1 MIELYLKTNEVKK
14 LNLISE
20 INYEVK
26 DIFNIR
32 IIDSTEKVLKEISDK
47 FDIDLSI
54 FNQKEDIEIS
64 SHYLKSLDQLSF
76 KFSIPNYNSSTL
88 FKEEEIF
95 IIIKKKL
102 VFYFLSSNI
111 DENFVNLT
119 KTRYDFTSINFN
131 SHLEHFVF
139 QIGIISDY
147 YADLTEIISK
157 RVKRFYENILNAK
170 DFGSNDLNLIMI
182 LNFNNLLIK
191 ESISNFHRILHLLL
205 QNKFE
210 EKTITTK
217 INLELD
223 DSAVISDHIQFNF
236 DRLDDLKENINSKIE
251 LEQNS
256 IFRTLTIITVCIS
269 LPTLIAGIYG
279 MNFKNIPELEWRFGY
294 PIAIGLMIISFI
306 IAVAYFKLKKWIR

>member
-20 INYEVK
+20 IDYKAK

-32 IIDSTEKVLKEISDK
+32 IIDATEKMLREISQK
-47 FDIDLSI
+47 FDINTSI

-64 SHYLKSLDQLSF
+64 SHYLKSHDQLSF
-76 KFSIPNYNSSTL
+76 NFSIPNYNSNTL
-88 FKEEEIF
+88 FEEEEIF
-95 IIIKKKL
+95 IIIKKEV

-119 KTRYDFTSINFN
+119 KTRYDFTSTNFN

-139 QIGIISDY
+139 QISIIPDY

-157 RVKRFYENILNAK
+157 RIKQFYENILNSKEFMSK
-170 DFGSNDLNLIMI
+170 DLDLIMI

-191 ESISNFHRILHLLL
+191 ESISNFQRILNLLI

-210 EKTITTK
+210 EKTITNK

-223 DSAVISDHIQFNF
+223 DIAVISDHIQFNF
-236 DRLDDLKENINSKIE
+236 DRLDDLKENINSKID

-279 MNFKNIPELEWRFGY
+279 MNFKNIPELHWRFGY

-306 IAVAYFKLKKWIR
+306 IAIVYFKMKKWIK

>member
-1 MIELYLKTNEVKK
+1 MIEIYLKTNEVKK

-20 INYEVK
+20 ISYKAE

-47 FDIDLSI
+47 FDIDISI
-54 FNQKEDIEIS
+54 FNLKEDIEIS

-76 KFSIPNYNSSTL
+76 NFSIPNYNSKTL

-95 IIIKKKL
+95 IIIKKEV

-147 YADLTEIISK
+147 YADLTEFISK
-157 RVKRFYENILNAK
+157 SVKQFYENILNSK
-170 DFGSNDLNLIMI
+170 GFRSNDLDLIMI

-191 ESISNFHRILHLLL
+191 ESISNFQRILHLLI
-205 QNKFE
+205 QNKYE
-210 EKTITTK
+210 KKTITNK

-223 DSAVISDHIQFNF
+223 DIAVISDHIQFNF
-236 DRLDDLKENINSKIE
+236 DRLDDLKENINSKID
-251 LEQNS
+251 LEQNN

-279 MNFKNIPELEWRFGY
+279 MNFKNIPELDWRFGY
-294 PIAIGLMIISFI
+294 PAAIGLMIISFI
-306 IAVAYFKLKKWIR
+306 IAVVYFRMKKWFK

>member
-1 MIELYLKTNEVKK
+1 MIELYLKNNEVRK
-14 LNLISE
+14 LELISD
-20 INYEVK
+20 INYEAS

-32 IIDSTEKVLKEISDK
+32 IIDFSEKELRQISEK
-47 FDIDLSI
+47 FDIDTSI
-54 FNQKEDIEIS
+54 FYQKEDIEIS
-64 SHYLKSLDQLSF
+64 SHFLRSIDQLSF
-76 KFSIPNYNSSTL
+76 NFSIPNYNSDTL

-95 IIIKKKL
+95 IIIKKEV

-111 DENFVNLT
+111 DENFINLT
-119 KTRYDFTSINFN
+119 NTRYDFTSIDFK

-147 YADLTEIISK
+147 YADLTEFISK
-157 RVKRFYENILNAK
+157 RVKQFYANILNSK
-170 DFGSNDLNLIMI
+170 KFNPDDLDLIMI

-191 ESISNFHRILHLLL
+191 ESINNFQRILHLLI

-210 EKTITTK
+210 EQIITNK

-223 DSAVISDHIQFNF
+223 DIAVISDHIQFNF
-236 DRLDDLKENINSKIE
+236 DRLDDLKENINSKID

-279 MNFKNIPELEWRFGY
+279 MNFKSIPELEWRFGY
-294 PIAIGLMIISFI
+294 PIAIGLMIISLVMAAI
-306 IAVAYFKLKKWIR
+306 YFKQKKWIK

>member
-1 MIELYLKTNEVKK
+1 MIELYLKINEVKK

-20 INYEVK
+20 IKYKAK

-32 IIDSTEKVLKEISDK
+32 IIDFTEKDLSDISDK
-47 FDIDLSI
+47 FGIDISI

-64 SHYLKSLDQLSF
+64 SHYLKSPDQLSF
-76 KFSIPNYNSSTL
+76 NFSIPNYNTNTL

-95 IIIKKKL
+95 IIIKKQ
-102 VFYFLSSNI
+102 VVYYFLTSNI
-111 DENFVNLT
+111 DENFMNLT
-119 KTRYDFTSINFN
+119 KTRYDFSSINFN

-147 YADLTEIISK
+147 YADLVEIISK
-157 RVKRFYENILNAK
+157 RIKQFYENILNSKEFISK
-170 DFGSNDLNLIMI
+170 DLDLIMI

-191 ESISNFHRILHLLL
+191 ESISNFQRILYLLR

-210 EKTITTK
+210 EKIITNK
-217 INLELD
+217 ISLELD
-223 DSAVISDHIQFNF
+223 DIAVISDHIQFNF
-236 DRLDDLKENINSKIE
+236 DRLDDLKENINSKID
-251 LEQNS
+251 LEQSS

-279 MNFKNIPELEWRFGY
+279 MNFKNIPELTWRFGY
-294 PIAIGLMIISFI
+294 PTAIGLMIISFI
-306 IAVAYFKLKKWIR
+306 IAILYFKKKKWIK

>member
-14 LNLISE
+14 LNSISE
-20 INYEVK
+20 INYKAE
-26 DIFNIR
+26 DIFNVR
-32 IIDSTEKVLKEISDK
+32 IIDATEKVLTEISDK
-47 FDIDLSI
+47 FDIDISI

-64 SHYLKSLDQLSF
+64 SHYLKSPDQLSF
-76 KFSIPNYNSSTL
+76 NFSIPNYNSDTL
-88 FKEEEIF
+88 FKEEEVF
-95 IIIKKKL
+95 IIIKKEV

-111 DENFVNLT
+111 DGNFVNLT
-119 KTRYDFTSINFN
+119 KTRYDFTSTNFN

-157 RVKRFYENILNAK
+157 RVKQFYGNILNSKKFASK
-170 DFGSNDLNLIMI
+170 DLDLIMI

-191 ESISNFHRILHLLL
+191 ESISNFQRILHLLL
-205 QNKFE
+205 HNKFE
-210 EKTITTK
+210 EEIITKK

-223 DSAVISDHIQFNF
+223 DIAVISDHIQFNF
-236 DRLDDLKENINSKIE
+236 DRLDDLKENINSKID

-279 MNFKNIPELEWRFGY
+279 MNFKNIPELDWRFGY
-294 PIAIGLMIISFI
+294 PAAIGLMVISFI
-306 IAVAYFKLKKWIR
+306 IAVVYFKMKKWIK

>member
-1 MIELYLKTNEVKK
+1 MIELYLKTNQVKK
-14 LNLISE
+14 LNQISE
-20 INYEVK
+20 INDEAK

-32 IIDSTEKVLKEISDK
+32 IIDFSEEILKEISDK
-47 FDIDLSI
+47 FQIDTSI
-54 FNQKEDIEIS
+54 FSQKEDIEIS

-76 KFSIPNYNSSTL
+76 NFSIPNYNSDTL

-95 IIIKKKL
+95 IIIKKEM

-119 KTRYDFTSINFN
+119 KTRYDFTSISFI

-147 YADLTEIISK
+147 YADLTEFISK
-157 RVKRFYENILNAK
+157 KVKQFYENILNSK
-170 DFGSNDLNLIMI
+170 DFKSNDLDLIMI

-191 ESISNFHRILHLLL
+191 ESISNFQRILHLLI

-210 EKTITTK
+210 EKTITNK

-223 DSAVISDHIQFNF
+223 DIAVISDHIQFNF

-251 LEQNS
+251 LEQNN

-279 MNFKNIPELEWRFGY
+279 MNFKNIPELGWKFGY
-294 PIAIGLMIISFI
+294 PAAIGLMIISFI
-306 IAVAYFKLKKWIR
+306 IAVSYFKIKKWIK

>member
-14 LNLISE
+14 LNSISE
-20 INYEVK
+20 INYKAE
-26 DIFNIR
+26 DIFNVR
-32 IIDSTEKVLKEISDK
+32 IIDATEKVLTEISDK
-47 FDIDLSI
+47 FDIDISI

-64 SHYLKSLDQLSF
+64 SHYLKSPDQLSF
-76 KFSIPNYNSSTL
+76 NFSIPNYNSDTL
-88 FKEEEIF
+88 FKEEEVF
-95 IIIKKKL
+95 IIIKKEV

-111 DENFVNLT
+111 DGNFVNLT
-119 KTRYDFTSINFN
+119 KTRYDFTSTHFN

-157 RVKRFYENILNAK
+157 RVKQFYGNILNSKKFASK
-170 DFGSNDLNLIMI
+170 DLDLIMI

-191 ESISNFHRILHLLL
+191 ESISNFQRILHLLL
-205 QNKFE
+205 HNKFE
-210 EKTITTK
+210 EEIITKK

-223 DSAVISDHIQFNF
+223 DIAVISDHIQFNF
-236 DRLDDLKENINSKIE
+236 DRLDDLKENINSKID

-279 MNFKNIPELEWRFGY
+279 MNFKNIPELDWRFGY
-294 PIAIGLMIISFI
+294 PAAIGLMVISFI
-306 IAVAYFKLKKWIR
+306 IAVVYFKMKKWIK